1 MRGPMVFLMASL
13 ALLAACG
20 GRKPPET
27 QMQIRQFQT
36 REFEKVD
43 VRTTMKAMM
52 DVLQDE
58 GYIVKQGSL
67 DLGLL
72 SAEKQVDVQS
82 KAETFF
88 AVFFAG
94 ANARYK
100 KNSVVE
106 CSVNV
111 SEFGSSARV
120 RANFQMRLINNK
132 GELMEV
138 RPIHDEAFY
147 RDFFAKVD
155 KAIFL
160 GKERL

>member
-1 MRGPMVFLMASL
+1 MRKGIGLALAAL

-20 GRKPPET
+20 GRKPPQT
-27 QMQIRQFQT
+27 QLQIRQFQT
-36 REFEKVD
+36 REFENVD
-43 VRTTMKAMM
+43 VRTTLKAMM

-72 SAEKQVDVQS
+72 SAEKQVDVQNN
-82 KAETFF
+82 AEAFF

-94 ANARYK
+94 SNARYK

-111 SEFGSSARV
+111 TDFGSSTRV
-120 RANFQMRLINNK
+120 RANFQMRLVNNK

-138 RPIHDEAFY
+138 APIHDEAFY

-155 KAIFL
+155 KAVFL
-160 GKERL
+160 AKERL

>member
-1 MRGPMVFLMASL
+1 MRGRTVLAVAFLV
-13 ALLAACG
+13 LLAACG
-20 GRKPPET
+20 GRRTPET

-36 REFEKVD
+36 REFENVD
-43 VRTTMKAMM
+43 VRTTMKTMM

-58 GYIVKQGSL
+58 GFIVKQGSL

-72 SAEKQVDVQS
+72 SAEKQVDVQNN
-82 KAETFF
+82 AEAFF

-111 SEFGSSARV
+111 SDFGSSARV
-120 RANFQMRLINNK
+120 RANFQMRLVNNK

-138 RPIHDEAFY
+138 QPIHDEAFY

-160 GKERL
+160 AKERL